1 MESNTAADA
10 TYPDTADTGKS
21 ECGDR
26 AAVLGQKI
34 HLENGV
40 ATAVEI
46 LEQTIH
52 KNEQFVMSDLVFTPA
67 FVQSGLSVL

>member
-1 MESNTAADA
+1 V
-10 TYPDTADTGKS
+10 
-21 ECGDR
+21 R

-52 KNEQFVMSDLVFTPA
+52 KNQQFVMSDLVFTPA
-67 FVQSGLSVL
+67 LLQSGLSVL